1 MTTEPRPDTEEI
13 RPFSA
18 ATRVYATAI
27 VLGLLGVV
35 FFAVTRWIDG
45 NFGVITIDQM
55 MLNLAGGAEG
65 VNTGDTSLV
74 DSFIAEGLLTP
85 LLIVAG
91 AVAVFAVAMRLTA
104 RFRRRSG
111 KPRSPKGWRTL
122 ALTLSIALVVGTAP
136 QLANQMSLTQTIA
149 AQASTDSLSDVYR
162 DPAAVTAPETKKN
175 LVTIYLESME
185 PTFSDATL
193 FGRNL
198 LQPLDDVTGDGWQ
211 QIDSYAQGDGLG
223 WTMAG
228 IVATQCGIPIK
239 SAGGGAAAPT
249 GEGEEGEEVF
259 NEIGAHA
266 EHYLP
271 GITCLGDVLT
281 EAGYTNH
288 FMGGADG
295 TFANKKLFMTDH
307 GYANFLDRSTWKAEG
322 ETRMNRWGL
331 EDERLFD
338 RAAQKVDELRAAG
351 TPFNLTMLSVDSH
364 RPGFPGS
371 TCTASGDDLER
382 AITCSMQYVGGFVKH
397 LEEIGALEDT
407 VVVLMGDHKYM
418 MPDADLFKGKS
429 AAGVTRTVFNRFW
442 SPDGATV
449 HTAST
454 DQYAMLP
461 SILDLLGFEV
471 PEGRAGIGVS
481 AVGDYPVAGTL
492 YDLDPT
498 ARAQLIL
505 APSTDLYSRFW
516 GGQ

>member
-104 RFRRRSG
+104 RFRRRTG

-228 IVATQCGIPIK
+228 IVAT
-239 SAGGGAAAPT
+239 
-249 GEGEEGEEVF
+249 
-259 NEIGAHA
+259 
-266 EHYLP
+266 
-271 GITCLGDVLT
+271 
-281 EAGYTNH
+281 
-288 FMGGADG
+288 
-295 TFANKKLFMTDH
+295 
-307 GYANFLDRSTWKAEG
+307 
-322 ETRMNRWGL
+322 
-331 EDERLFD
+331 
-338 RAAQKVDELRAAG
+338 
-351 TPFNLTMLSVDSH
+351 
-364 RPGFPGS
+364 
-371 TCTASGDDLER
+371 
-382 AITCSMQYVGGFVKH
+382 
-397 LEEIGALEDT
+397 
-407 VVVLMGDHKYM
+407 
-418 MPDADLFKGKS
+418 
-429 AAGVTRTVFNRFW
+429 
-442 SPDGATV
+442 
-449 HTAST
+449 
-454 DQYAMLP
+454 
-461 SILDLLGFEV
+461 
-471 PEGRAGIGVS
+471 
-481 AVGDYPVAGTL
+481 
-492 YDLDPT
+492 
-498 ARAQLIL
+498 
-505 APSTDLYSRFW
+505 
-516 GGQ
+516 